1 MTLGE
6 VDCVVV
12 GAGVVGLAVARA
24 LALRGHET
32 LLLEAAA
39 GIGTGISA
47 RSSEVLHSGIYYPP
61 GSLKARLCVRGRELL
76 DAYCRERG
84 VTHRV
89 CGKLIVA
96 TDDAQLGALEQLH
109 AKGLGNGVRDLRV
122 LTAAEAVAL
131 EPRLACRAALHAP
144 STGIVDSR
152 GLMQALLGDFERAD
166 GTLALRSQ
174 VLGGACTADG
184 FELRIDGAEGC
195 TLRTRILV
203 NAAGLDAQR
212 LAASL
217 AGLARQFVPPLY
229 FAKGHYFALRGPS
242 PFARLIYPVPE
253 PGGLGIH
260 LTLDLAGRARF
271 GPDVRWVDTPEYGVD
286 PELAARFC
294 AAVRR
299 YWPEISADAL
309 EPAYAGVRPKVVPAG
324 APAADFLIH
333 GPGTHTIPGLVNLFG
348 IESPGLTAA
357 LAIAEQ
363 VRDLL

>member
-24 LALRGHET
+24 LALQGHET

-61 GSLKARLCVRGRELL
+61 GSLKARLCVRGRELV

-84 VTHRV
+84 VAYRA

-96 TDDAQLGALEQLH
+96 TDDAQLGALERLH
-109 AKGLGNGVRDLRV
+109 ANGLRNEVRDMRV

-131 EPRLACRAALHAP
+131 EPRLACRAALHVS
-144 STGIVDSR
+144 STGIVDSH
-152 GLMQALLGDFERAD
+152 GLIQALLGDFEHAG

-184 FELRIDGAEGC
+184 FELRIEGAAGY

-203 NAAGLDAQR
+203 NAAGLGAQR
-212 LAASL
+212 LAGSL
-217 AGLARQFVPPLY
+217 AGLPAEFVPPQY

-271 GPDVRWVDTPEYGVD
+271 GPDVCWVDAPEYGVD

-333 GPGTHTIPGLVNLFG
+333 GPGTHAVPGLVNLFG

-357 LAIAEQ
+357 LAIAQ
-363 VRDLL
+363 HIRDLL